1 MTERTIPAAM
11 TLRLRKYSQAEL
23 VAGMAKANGYV
34 KPTARVGSPMLSRG
48 NAVRA
53 VVSPLPISPDSSAA
67 ADAEDVDRRRLTESS
82 AMDFKSVGRPV
93 KAPMLSPRSSP
104 AAAAAAASEGS
115 GLGLTLE
122 AFASSLASE
131 EGAKPLALQPLM
143 KKPPLALPSLRVG
156 SELMTPPSPSSAW
169 QDISSMNGLLFEV
182 ELWRADL
189 LTSVLEMDKTGK
201 LVGGGLANP
210 LCPPGEHR
218 AHRFCASRFRHALP
232 TYLLRDAFLPAETPC
247 CCKVP

>member
-1 MTERTIPAAM
+1 MMLSLFPRPSTCTQALMTERTIPAAM

-23 VAGMAKANGYV
+23 VAGMSKASSYV
-34 KPTARVGSPMLSRG
+34 KPTARVRSPMLSRG

-104 AAAAAAASEGS
+104 AAAAAASESS

-122 AFASSLASE
+122 AFASSLAME
-131 EGAKPLALQPLM
+131 EGAKPSALQPLMM

-169 QDISSMNGLLFEV
+169 QDVSGGSSGLLFEV

-210 LCPPGEHR
+210 LCPPGGR
-218 AHRFCASRFRHALP
+218 LAH
-232 TYLLRDAFLPAETPC
+232 LRI
-247 CCKVP
+247 V